1 MKSPKPFSPV
11 LKLQPQSHL
20 VPLKQKFSKTQ
31 VKEVPGW
38 RLLTSTSPTSIK
50 ITPSKLSQVK
60 SKRDFHSTLFFAT
73 DERLPLI
80 LKPNSPKAL
89 TSKSKNFNKKTLEVP
104 DLNPDAHYR
113 TNDKDSH
120 SKHLKPIL
128 GRQGASFAGPGVGA
142 LSPMASPLHLD
153 PIQAHKLTATP
164 NPSLHHSPDLSEKFS
179 SFSPSL
185 STKLTST
192 DRFGKESPS
201 YFEYKT
207 TNSSDSFKVLLRRRS
222 ENFLKNNQHSRLQSK
237 KNTQIELKF
246 SRSKSFSSQS
256 ESETS
261 ESLSSS
267 DSFEDPVQE
276 IAEVRDQMGKGV
288 KTQGNRQS
296 RYLYANNF
304 DRLNNSRRSS
314 SYQNSSL
321 SKSSNSRSNYE
332 EMASDDPQFIKI
344 RPRKSQTKN
353 VNSVAHLIPESGIGR
368 SVTDTLYNIPHSTKF
383 EQLTIYENENP
394 NESFSKDP
402 KFQSQLKPQNTGKNY
417 LNYEKHEKNFS
428 NTSKNQK
435 RPSHLYSS
443 LSPGQTLVKPTNN
456 SSTKTT
462 SGSQRP
468 SRVFSQPPITSQ
480 NPESRQS
487 RNLDHAQSTL
497 WSPKSNIKK
506 SPTLNLDSNEKPSK
520 PFKLKKFNSEKPNQ
534 HMKANKAGRVTFKN
548 QSSDEENVKMMI
560 KITEAPDME
569 TSALYNNEN
578 FLVNMNSEKKNH
590 DDDHH
595 YLNALNPF
603 GKHKG
608 NKSDLPSRS
617 RASSHEWSK
626 ESYNNELGK
635 NRPDPKKYSRKTEAY
650 VQDMS
655 KKYSNSPRL
664 SNRNDSDDD
673 SDDIY
678 SMYSNESGQSKRSAT
693 KRPTDSRKFTK
704 KPSNPPVRKST
715 FRNPASLKFLRSFIV
730 SEVQKKLGTLDP
742 VTNFLYNFSLSIL
755 KCIQTLA
762 HISLLRRN
770 SKQVQRMPTGKR
782 KLLDVTEKDS
792 LFTGK
797 LKVNKM
803 KGRESRFFSTLVVP
817 MPRRNSKKRKEV
829 KELKVSKTIRNKN
842 PHGQRKGK
850 ENVLDIKEGNEDE
863 ESSSSDGSSSSSSSQ
878 NPDIMTRTRKSI
890 LYELAKQELTLQI
903 ARQILEGKDEDE
915 KEELDQSKFEESNDD
930 DFDSDLEEFT
940 KKLKSSPTHF
950 AFGPEINFKQ
960 IQKNLMFFSFKELEE
975 GCYEIDADNLIR
987 ESDKKKF
994 LDRKKLESELE
1005 SYNKNNVELQ
1015 VHPDGNMTEEQ
1026 MYRARIQKVK
1036 IVGKKLKKRREKLE
1050 SLAGNV
1056 QVFGSIAKA
1065 QNLNIDLGKPSFGDT
1080 FDERVYFRLK
1090 GSASPII
1097 IKR

>member
-1 MKSPKPFSPV
+1 MKSPKPYSPV
-11 LKLQPQSHL
+11 LKLQPQTHL

-60 SKRDFHSTLFFAT
+60 SKRDFHSTLFYAT
-73 DERLPLI
+73 DERLPQV
-80 LKPNSPKAL
+80 LKSASHKLLMGN
-89 TSKSKNFNKKTLEVP
+89 SKNFNKKTLEVP
-104 DLNPDAHYR
+104 DLNLDTQYGSGE
-113 TNDKDSH
+113 KGKY
-120 SKHLKPIL
+120 SKKLKPIL
-128 GRQGASFAGPGVGA
+128 ERQGASFIGEGIGA
-142 LSPMASPLHLD
+142 LSPMSSPLHLD
-153 PIQAHKLTATP
+153 PIHNPKLAATP
-164 NPSLHHSPDLSEKFS
+164 IPSLHHSPEISEKFS

-207 TNSSDSFKVLLRRRS
+207 TNSSNSFKVLLRRRS
-222 ENFLKNNQHSRLQSK
+222 ENFLKNNQNSRLQNK
-237 KNTQIELKF
+237 KNTQVDLKF

-256 ESETS
+256 DSETS
-261 ESLSSS
+261 ESLSSE
-267 DSFEDPVQE
+267 SFDNPVQE
-276 IAEVRDQMGKGV
+276 IADIRDNLGKRT
-288 KTQGNRQS
+288 KNSGNRQS
-296 RYLYANNF
+296 RYLYANDF

-314 SYQNSSL
+314 SFQNSSL
-321 SKSSNSRSNYE
+321 SKSSNSRSNFE
-332 EMASDDPQFIKI
+332 ELTSDDPRFLKI
-344 RPRKSQTKN
+344 QPRKSQTKN
-353 VNSVAHLIPESGIGR
+353 INSNVHLLPESSIRR
-368 SVTDTLYNIPHSTKF
+368 SVTDNLYTIPHSKKF
-383 EQLTIYENENP
+383 EQLSINENENENP
-394 NESFSKDP
+394 NESFTKSSKL
-402 KFQSQLKPQNTGKNY
+402 QSHFKSQNLGKASLHNDKNEKSSLNTLKNPQ
-417 LNYEKHEKNFS
+417 
-428 NTSKNQK
+428 
-435 RPSHLYSS
+435 RPSHLYTS
-443 LSPGQTLVKPTNN
+443 LSPSQTLRKSINN
-456 SSTKTT
+456 PSTKTT
-462 SGSQRP
+462 SNSQRP
-468 SRVFSQPPITSQ
+468 SRVLSQPPTI
-480 NPESRQS
+480 NPESRPS
-487 RNLDHAQSTL
+487 RNLDHAQSSL

-506 SPTLNLDSNEKPSK
+506 SPTLNLDSNDKTSK

-534 HMKANKAGRVTFKN
+534 NMKNNKIGRVTFKN

-578 FLVNMNSEKKNH
+578 FLVTMNSEKKNY
-590 DDDHH
+590 DDDHN
-595 YLNALNPF
+595 YLNTFNPF

-608 NKSDLPSRS
+608 KKSDLPSRS

-635 NRPDPKKYSRKTEAY
+635 NRPDLKKISRKTEAY

-664 SNRNDSDDD
+664 SNRNDSDED

-678 SMYSNESGQSKRSAT
+678 SMYSNESGHSKRSGT

-704 KPSNPPVRKST
+704 KPSNPPIRKST
-715 FRNPASLKFLRSFIV
+715 FRNPASLKFLKTFIV

-742 VTNFLYNFSLSIL
+742 VTNFLYNFSFSIL

-770 SKQVQRMPTGKR
+770 SKIVQRMPTAKR
-782 KLLDVTEKDS
+782 KLLDPTEKDS

-803 KGRESRFFSTLVVP
+803 KGRESKFFSTLVVP

-829 KELKVSKTIRNKN
+829 KELKASRTIRNKN
-842 PHGQRKGK
+842 LHGLGKGK

-863 ESSSSDGSSSSSSSQ
+863 DSSSSDGSSSSSSSQ
-878 NPDIMTRTRKSI
+878 NPDVMTRTRKSI

-915 KEELDQSKFEESNDD
+915 KEELDQSKFEEESNDD
-930 DFDSDLEEFT
+930 DLDSDLIEFT
-940 KKLKSSPTHF
+940 KKLKSSPSHF

-994 LDRKKLESELE
+994 LDRKKLEQELE
-1005 SYNKNNVELQ
+1005 NFNKKNVELQ
-1015 VHPDGNMTEEQ
+1015 IHPDGNMTEEQ

-1056 QVFGSIAKA
+1056 QVLGSITKAKK
-1065 QNLNIDLGKPSFGDT
+1065 LNIDFDKPSFGDT